1 MQIRN
6 NKGRKH
12 GKRNKKRK
20 ESKDLEHK
28 NYVDSDKKSPSKNQ
42 TNKDIKLREKENI

>member
-28 NYVDSDKKSPSKNQ
+28 NYVDSDKKVPAK
-42 TNKDIKLREKENI
+42 IKLIKT